1 MTCRNFEMLV
11 QKSLDGPLS
20 QHEREA
26 LDAHAVFCPG
36 CERAWED
43 HRRLTRAS
51 TAWVRQGMDASEGD
65 DAFTAQVMARIAAR
79 PASTQT
85 PSAPRALWPSAVFLI
100 GLLAA
105 LLVGSGLT
113 SLGAVAPYPALFPAT
128 QSLSAFPGWL
138 TALLHGLPS
147 AGQDL
152 LAGFSAQSGNWSAWA
167 GPALLAALFLNGL
180 LFHYAKRHAGRRLAE

>member
-20 QHEREA
+20 KHERDS
-26 LDAHAVFCPG
+26 LDAHAAVCPA
-36 CERAWED
+36 CESAWED

-51 TAWVRQGMDASEGD
+51 TAWVRQGMDASESD
-65 DAFTAQVMARIAAR
+65 DAFAAQVMARIAAR
-79 PASTQT
+79 P
-85 PSAPRALWPSAVFLI
+85 SAATHSPRPFWLVAIFLI
-100 GLLAA
+100 SLLAA
-105 LLVGSGLT
+105 LLAGSGLI
-113 SLGAVAPYPALFPAT
+113 SLGAVVPYPDLLLAPQA
-128 QSLSAFPGWL
+128 LSAFPGWL

-152 LAGFSAQSGNWSAWA
+152 LAGFSAQSSNLSAWA
-167 GPALLAALFLNGL
+167 GPVLLSALLLNGL